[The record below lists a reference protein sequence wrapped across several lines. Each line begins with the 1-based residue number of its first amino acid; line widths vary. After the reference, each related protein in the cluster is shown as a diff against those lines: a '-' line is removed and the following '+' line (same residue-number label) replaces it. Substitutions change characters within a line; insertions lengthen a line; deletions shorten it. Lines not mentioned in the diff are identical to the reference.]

1 MENPSSKLNQEN
13 IQTYFPFFNQTLFV
27 NQETELNLS
36 NESSTNISQ
45 ESSNNSSEIEEKLIP
60 LNLLDLPPLDT
71 PYLETEKID
80 ENKNESE
87 NEKNMIKPELKKY
100 TLSKELFIN
109 SNNKNKNKII
119 EIDKIKKNLDAKPY
133 IPIKFQLNHFLTPVY
148 NSIFLNR
155 QKNHLFNYK
164 PKKEIKERKGDWL
177 CIKCNNLNFSFRKKC
192 NMCGTDKCSEVKL
205 FEIGGDLLELA
216 NISVKN

>member
-36 NESSTNISQ
+36 NESSTNISH

-100 TLSKELFIN
+100 AIPKELFIN
-109 SNNKNKNKII
+109 SNNKKKNKII

-148 NSIFLNR
+148 NSLFLNR

-177 CIKCNNLNFSFRKKC
+177 CIKCNNLNFRFRTKC
-192 NMCGTDKCSEVKL
+192 NMCGTDKCSKVKL